1 MVLMRKIFGL
11 TILLGMLTACDKGED
26 GVKNSGEVV
35 LSSERILTDTYRST
49 GFSFEKGKNVPYPPV
64 GGIVPDIVVVNETD
78 VENNITG
85 ADFSSPNNLLAFHRD
100 SSFSSLDKALKWFN
114 DYKEVTAGD
123 FLPLAT
129 NLALYQVWTVQT
141 TEQKYAKLVIKDIE
155 IKTDSPVSDYIE
167 VTIEYT
173 YQPDGSKIFSD

>member
-1 MVLMRKIFGL
+1 MILMKKISGL
-11 TILLGMLTACDKGED
+11 TILLCILTACEKRDG

-49 GFSFEKGKNVPYPPV
+49 GFSFKEGKIVPYPPV
-64 GGIVPDIVVVNETD
+64 GGVVPDIVVVNETD

-85 ADFSSPNNLLAFHRD
+85 ADFSSPNNLMAFYKD

-114 DYKEVTAGD
+114 EYKEVTAVD

-141 TEQKYAKLVIKDIE
+141 TGQKYAKLVIKDIE

-167 VTIEYT
+167 VTIEYK
-173 YQPDGSKIFSD
+173 YQPDGSRVFSD